1 MRIGNN
7 TAGLQQYA
15 DAVANHKN
23 LADSRIQSTQKR
35 QLLAA
40 LNSTTEKKEDY
51 SNRIIN
57 ESLQY
62 AQSVSTART
71 NSKDAK
77 LQAKKVRYNY
87 KSISTQITRSKTSV
101 SARQVVIKAK
111 RLVAQLKRQR
121 ASGEYDEDEIQAAID
136 HAKAMERVAKKK
148 VSHLIEEEMA
158 DAAGGVC
165 LDEKETDLEEPVEA
179 YEENVEENPEE
190 NPEESLEAMEE
201 LYNDMEAAMSD
212 ILEEDLME
220 ELQDSVGVVVQ
231 KDMEPADLDMLKL
244 KHRTKEQKEIAK
256 ADARYLKAVFD
267 KLQAVR
273 ENAVTEPSV
282 QSGVQAGIAPVCT
295 GGIDICV

>member
-1 MRIGNN
+1 MKIGNN
-7 TAGLQQYA
+7 TVGLQQYA
-15 DAVANHKN
+15 NAAANNKN

-71 NSKDAK
+71 NAKAAK

-87 KSISTQITRSKTSV
+87 KSISTQITRAKTSV
-101 SARQVVIKAK
+101 SAKQVVIKAK

-121 ASGEYDEDEIQAAID
+121 ASGEYDDDELQAAID

-148 VSHLIEEEMA
+148 VKHLIEEEMA
-158 DAAGGVC
+158 NAAGGVC
-165 LDEKETDLEEPVEA
+165 LDEQETD
-179 YEENVEENPEE
+179 Y
-190 NPEESLEAMEE
+190 EE
-201 LYNDMEAAMSD
+201 LYNEEFYNEEFYNDMEEAMSD

-220 ELQDSVGVVVQ
+220 ELQDSVGVTVQ
-231 KDMEPADLDMLKL
+231 KDIEPADLDMLKL
-244 KHRTKEQKEIAK
+244 KHRTKEQKEIAR

-267 KLQAVR
+267 KLQEVR
-273 ENAVTEPSV
+273 EKAVAAQFV
-282 QSGVQAGIAPVCT
+282 QNGTQAGGMTVCT
-295 GGIDICV
+295 GGVDICV

>member
-7 TAGLQQYA
+7 AAGLQQYVNA
-15 DAVANHKN
+15 MANHKN
-23 LADSRIQSTQKR
+23 FADSRIQSTQKR

-51 SNRIIN
+51 SSRIIN

-71 NSKDAK
+71 NAKDAK

-87 KSISTQITRSKTSV
+87 KSISTQITRAKTSV
-101 SARQVVIKAK
+101 SAKQVVIKAK

-121 ASGEYDEDEIQAAID
+121 ASDEYDEDELQAAID

-148 VSHLIEEEMA
+148 VNHLIEEEMA
-158 DAAGGVC
+158 NAAGGVC
-165 LDEKETDLEEPVEA
+165 LDEQETDLEEPVEA
-179 YEENVEENPEE
+179 YEENVEEND
-190 NPEESLEAMEE
+190 EESLEAMEE
-201 LYNDMEAAMSD
+201 LYNDMETAMSD

-231 KDMEPADLDMLKL
+231 KDIEPADLDMLKL
-244 KHRTKEQKEIAK
+244 KHRTKEQKEIAR

-267 KLQAVR
+267 KLQEVK
-273 ENAVTEPSV
+273 ENAVTAPSV
-282 QSGVQAGIAPVCT
+282 QSGVQAG
-295 GGIDICV
+295 GIDICV

>member
-7 TAGLQQYA
+7 AAGLQQYVNA
-15 DAVANHKN
+15 MANHKN
-23 LADSRIQSTQKR
+23 FADSRIQSTQKR

-51 SNRIIN
+51 SSRIIN

-71 NSKDAK
+71 NAKDAK

-87 KSISTQITRSKTSV
+87 KSISTQITRAKTSV
-101 SARQVVIKAK
+101 SAKQVVIKAK

-121 ASGEYDEDEIQAAID
+121 ASGEYDEDELQAAID

-148 VSHLIEEEMA
+148 VNHLIEEEMA
-158 DAAGGVC
+158 NAAGGVC
-165 LDEKETDLEEPVEA
+165 LDEQETDLEEPVEA
-179 YEENVEENPEE
+179 YEENVEEND
-190 NPEESLEAMEE
+190 EESLEAMEE

-231 KDMEPADLDMLKL
+231 KDIEPADLDMLKL
-244 KHRTKEQKEIAK
+244 KHRTKEQKEIAR

-267 KLQAVR
+267 KLQEVK
-273 ENAVTEPSV
+273 ENAVTAPSV
-282 QSGVQAGIAPVCT
+282 QSGVQAGGTPACA